1 VGVRLE
7 ALGSDGAWTAEPD
20 NQAMI
25 EAVSGDERRWAD
37 VGTTSVGRAMV
48 RGGIGPGTGTAAA
61 ATAVEYPSNII

>member
-7 ALGSDGAWTAEPD
+7 VLGSDGAWTAEPD

-37 VGTTSVGRAMV
+37 VGTTGVGRATV

-61 ATAVEYPSNII
+61 TTVEYPSNII